1 MATALSA
8 AASGSASALTAA
20 ASVVSGELFE
30 RLRALR
36 RKLAD
41 ERGVPAYIVFS
52 DRTLEDMATHRPQ
65 TEAEFL
71 LVHCVCQ
78 KKLVEYGAAFM
89 AVCAEPADSD

>member
-1 MATALSA
+1 MA
-8 AASGSASALTAA
+8 AA

-71 LVHCVCQ
+71 LVHGVGQ
-78 KKLVEYGAAFM
+78 KKLAEYGAAFM
-89 AVCAEPADSD
+89 AECAEPAGGD